1 LAGRVSEKHFKGY
14 VTSNGDADMK
24 KAKRI
29 ITYMVTKFGMSKSI
43 GTIGYPDIEYMKKPY
58 SDIT

>member
-1 LAGRVSEKHFKGY
+1 
-14 VTSNGDADMK
+14 MK